1 VSVPAAAAAFLGGI
15 GMFLLGM
22 GLMTEGLKLAAGSAL
37 ERVLASSTRTRL
49 RGLGSGALLTALV
62 QSSSAVTVATIGFV
76 NAGLVSLGQAL
87 WVLYGANVGTTMTG
101 WLVALVGLQF
111 KVEVFAL
118 PLVGVGMLLRLTGE
132 KSRRGAVGLALAGF
146 GVLFL
151 GIEVLR
157 SSFAAVAQQVDLPQ
171 GEGAFAVLAQLA
183 VGVVMT
189 VLMQSSS
196 AALAVALTAAQGG
209 MLSPQGAAAVVIGA
223 NIGTTVT
230 ALLATIG
237 ATPNAK
243 RAAAGHVAFNVLT
256 GVVALALLPWLVTAI
271 AGLRQAL
278 ALPPSPAAKLALFH
292 TAFNLLGVVLMWP
305 LSDRLAHELGRRF
318 RSGEEDEA
326 RPQHLDDNVLAVP
339 ALALDAL
346 EQEVRRFGGMAVEA
360 ARRALTGEA
369 APPQDPRPSA
379 RLGNA
384 IAEFITRLN
393 RQSMGPES
401 ARRLPEILRVVRYWE
416 AVRELAADAAAVR
429 AEPGAAGA
437 LARFDAAFRQ
447 SALALLE
454 AVDPRRAGGDAEE
467 VARLA
472 EEMQR
477 HYQELKAAY
486 LEAGAAGSLALP
498 AMDAALRHAS
508 TTRRALE
515 QAIKGRLHLQRVTR

>member
-1 VSVPAAAAAFLGGI
+1 
-15 GMFLLGM
+15 
-22 GLMTEGLKLAAGSAL
+22 
-37 ERVLASSTRTRL
+37 
-49 RGLGSGALLTALV
+49 
-62 QSSSAVTVATIGFV
+62 
-76 NAGLVSLGQAL
+76 
-87 WVLYGANVGTTMTG
+87 
-101 WLVALVGLQF
+101 
-111 KVEVFAL
+111 
-118 PLVGVGMLLRLTGE
+118 
-132 KSRRGAVGLALAGF
+132 
-146 GVLFL
+146 
-151 GIEVLR
+151 
-157 SSFAAVAQQVDLPQ
+157 
-171 GEGAFAVLAQLA
+171 VLAQLA